1 MEVGL
6 APFADLSEAQG
17 GTAGPGAQGPRP
29 YDSAAE
35 TVEGFRAAWGWI
47 DAVIEVA
54 HIINDK
60 WDAVWEMPM
69 QVFLTLLRYRRDRA
83 EFDKA
88 RSRRAQH

>member
-1 MEVGL
+1 M
-6 APFADLSEAQG
+6 
-17 GTAGPGAQGPRP
+17 
-29 YDSAAE
+29 
-35 TVEGFRAAWGWI
+35 
-47 DAVIEVA
+47 IEVA

-60 WDAVWEMPM
+60 WDAVWEMSM